1 MAQKEEGEKGPDVQ
15 DAEKMAEAMFEVEQ
29 VGKDVHCETV
39 FSYVFHMLSTQM
51 PKYSNRLN
59 KRS

>member
-1 MAQKEEGEKGPDVQ
+1 MAQKEEGEKETDVQ

-29 VGKDVHCETV
+29 VGKDVHFETV

-51 PKYSNRLN
+51 PKCSNRLN